1 MLGEILCT
9 ACFSSEPHGNVVR
22 KHADGTC
29 SWFGQ
34 HVNKAQERRMCPE
47 SELGLHVWAG
57 HTCEMAILPQ
67 YLMDITIQQL
77 PYNTT
82 SIIKSRN

>member
-22 KHADGTC
+22 KHADG
-29 SWFGQ
+29 Q

-47 SELGLHVWAG
+47 SELGLHV
-57 HTCEMAILPQ
+57 
-67 YLMDITIQQL
+67 
-77 PYNTT
+77 
-82 SIIKSRN
+82 